1 LQLLKCLIIV
11 FVCDYDDFTCNIIGI
26 QKGITRRLGFQKRIL
41 DLLAFK
47 LGMSDK

>member
-1 LQLLKCLIIV
+1 MNTYLSDIPNLKANKSSI
-11 FVCDYDDFTCNIIGI
+11 I